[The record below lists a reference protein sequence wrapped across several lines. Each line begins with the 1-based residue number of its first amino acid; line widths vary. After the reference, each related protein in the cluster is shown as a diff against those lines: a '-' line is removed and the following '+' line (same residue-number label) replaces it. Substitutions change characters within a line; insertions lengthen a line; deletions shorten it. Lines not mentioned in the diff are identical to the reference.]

1 MQPEQENWQ
10 QPSQPSSDYHPETP
24 ATDQLDPASAAPA
37 LDNQPESTLTP
48 NPRDDEAEAVRWQA
62 AEYIHR
68 DKSAVWYIVFGVIV
82 LLLMLLA
89 IFAFN
94 SWTFAVLV
102 PLMAAALM
110 VYNLRPPAT
119 INYTLSRKG
128 LHINDRLYPFDDFK
142 EFGVISGDD
151 EFSILLVPR
160 KRFAPGVTIYFP
172 ESAGE
177 AIVDMLAARL
187 PMHEIR
193 LDPLDQLIRWLRI

>member
-10 QPSQPSSDYHPETP
+10 QPSSLPNEYHPEASP
-24 ATDQLDPASAAPA
+24 ADQPDTTILDPTVENSEAPTA
-37 LDNQPESTLTP
+37 PTEREGES
-48 NPRDDEAEAVRWQA
+48 EAVRWQA
-62 AEYIHR
+62 SEYIHR
-68 DKSAVWYIVFGVIV
+68 DKSVVWYAIFGIIV
-82 LLLMLLA
+82 LSLMLFA
-89 IFAFN
+89 IFVFN
-94 SWTFAVLV
+94 SWSFAVLV

-110 VYNLRPPAT
+110 VYNLRPPAI

-128 LHINDRLYPFDDFK
+128 IHLNERLYSFEDFK
-142 EFGVISGDD
+142 EFGVVHGDD

-193 LDPLDQLIRWLRI
+193 LDPLDRLIRWLRI

>member
-10 QPSQPSSDYHPETP
+10 QPSSLPNEYHPEVSPVDQPDT
-24 ATDQLDPASAAPA
+24 ATIDPAVENSEAPAAPA
-37 LDNQPESTLTP
+37 EREGES
-48 NPRDDEAEAVRWQA
+48 EAVRWQA
-62 AEYIHR
+62 NEYIHR
-68 DKSAVWYIVFGVIV
+68 DKSVVWYAIFGIIV
-82 LLLMLLA
+82 LGLMLFA
-89 IFAFN
+89 IFVFN
-94 SWTFAVLV
+94 SWSFAVLV

-110 VYNLRPPAT
+110 VYNLRPPAI

-128 LHINDRLYPFDDFK
+128 IHLNERLYSFEDFK
-142 EFGVISGDD
+142 EFGVVHGDD

-193 LDPLDQLIRWLRI
+193 LDPLDRLIRWLRI